1 MKYIKIYEKWNS
13 DLAIELVDELDYDT
27 VESYY
32 DEHGAYDDVEEIV
45 SLWPSIIWNHID
57 DDKYVEDIIRDEINS
72 QSISDFEDE
81 DDYRS
86 FIEDNWDSKKQEDVL
101 ELWKSKQYDD
111 KEMKNRIAKIDGVV
125 SIIENKIII
134 TSTDGAIKKYKI
146 PESHNIIVYDGDFVN
161 KGTVLSIV
169 PYEDSMLEDLDT
181 DELKEVIEDS
191 NEEDEYVEK
200 MVRNRYEGEDAQGII
215 KQIYGDTSKMDGK
228 ELYDMLSWYLDD
240 DKIIKEYNDNTEF
253 DSKKEFVQDEI
264 YNSIE
269 LQREILKNNKKTVL
283 KLAELF
289 IDNSSNSNIADE
301 YEFQKLYI
309 KQYLKEKKGEDKKGA
324 LIATALK
331 NLNDEFGLDDSIKT
345 EYSKWTWLI
354 DADKYNM

>member
-1 MKYIKIYEKWNS
+1 
-13 DLAIELVDELDYDT
+13 
-27 VESYY
+27 
-32 DEHGAYDDVEEIV
+32 
-45 SLWPSIIWNHID
+45 
-57 DDKYVEDIIRDEINS
+57 
-72 QSISDFEDE
+72 
-81 DDYRS
+81 
-86 FIEDNWDSKKQEDVL
+86 
-101 ELWKSKQYDD
+101 
-111 KEMKNRIAKIDGVV
+111 
-125 SIIENKIII
+125 
-134 TSTDGAIKKYKI
+134 
-146 PESHNIIVYDGDFVN
+146 
-161 KGTVLSIV
+161 
-169 PYEDSMLEDLDT
+169 
-181 DELKEVIEDS
+181 
-191 NEEDEYVEK
+191 
-200 MVRNRYEGEDAQGII
+200 
-215 KQIYGDTSKMDGK
+215 MDGK